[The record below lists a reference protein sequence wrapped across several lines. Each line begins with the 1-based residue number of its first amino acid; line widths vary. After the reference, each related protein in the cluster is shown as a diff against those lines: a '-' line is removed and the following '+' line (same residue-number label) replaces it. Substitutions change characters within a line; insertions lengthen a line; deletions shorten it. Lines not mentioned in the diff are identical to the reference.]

1 MLFYAPRRLL
11 FPLFLH
17 LLLLHLPTY
26 AVIAPNTS
34 LATVPTAYFG
44 GNYAYRNVA
53 NIAMLAKQRIVMLE
67 KWEGHCWQDCLGNGT
82 GSAPC
87 QATCGVENDIL
98 DTMNRI
104 KSVNPRTATV
114 LYWNTLL
121 VC

>member
-1 MLFYAPRRLL
+1 M
-11 FPLFLH
+11 H
-17 LLLLHLPTY
+17 L
-26 AVIAPNTS
+26 AARAGS
-34 LATVPTAYFG
+34 YFG
-44 GNYAYRNVA
+44 GNAAHRGNA
-53 NIAMLAKQRIVMLE
+53 SIEMLAKCRLVMIE

>member
-1 MLFYAPRRLL
+1 M
-11 FPLFLH
+11 
-17 LLLLHLPTY
+17 LLLSLCIELACSAP
-26 AVIAPNTS
+26 PNTS